1 MVQLR
6 PMLAVETELSFEYLS
21 DIFRAPEK
29 SDRRR
34 QIDDDTLSF
43 DQKWNNLAY
52 NFMNA
57 DDFMPENIWAEK
69 DSRLE
74 NIDPRVPP
82 TTAWTG
88 EQLRKTFRTLKSH
101 FAKVDDM
108 FHISGN
114 LEAGADVADRFM
126 GHVGR
131 LLPDESDD
139 LHKVML
145 FAFWAFDKHPPQFIT
160 RAKPQHQQFDSSDA
174 NNNGSSG
181 KKRKKT
187 TEGTEILSAA
197 IASLA
202 PDKKEQKHKVALLAT
217 QARGKSIKR
226 KEICSV
232 ESVKNVKDI

>member
-1 MVQLR
+1 LADIPSNKTLQCKKQERIQQRHEFSNIEGANNILLVQIFLSDNILVPVNADGDVISTEETSFNTGAR
-6 PMLAVETELSFEYLS
+6 VIMLAVETEPSFEYLS

-88 EQLRKTFRTLKSH
+88 EQLRKT
-101 FAKVDDM
+101 
-108 FHISGN
+108 
-114 LEAGADVADRFM
+114 
-126 GHVGR
+126 
-131 LLPDESDD
+131 
-139 LHKVML
+139 
-145 FAFWAFDKHPPQFIT
+145 
-160 RAKPQHQQFDSSDA
+160 
-174 NNNGSSG
+174 
-181 KKRKKT
+181 
-187 TEGTEILSAA
+187 
-197 IASLA
+197 
-202 PDKKEQKHKVALLAT
+202 
-217 QARGKSIKR
+217 
-226 KEICSV
+226 
-232 ESVKNVKDI
+232 